1 MQKGLKQ
8 HPCPE
13 TINKKTA
20 ISAVLPLE
28 KLLFIMRYSFLL
40 MTIQLI
46 FAGTVLS
53 ANKASAQDMTQSIS
67 LKLKDA
73 TLKEC
78 LTAIEKQ
85 STIQFNV
92 QSALLKS
99 YTKKINISSSQISV
113 KEAIHKILL
122 NTNLTYHLVEG
133 YVIIDVKPS
142 PKSPGKISGKIVDEK
157 GETLP
162 GATIKVIETGNTVQT
177 AVDGTFSLNLA
188 PGTYTLEISYISFKT
203 QRITGVRVAENKST
217 PLNIALIPSRSSLQE
232 VVVTASYR
240 KASVEG
246 LLAKQK
252 NAAEVSN
259 GISAEQ
265 IARTP
270 DKNIGESLKRISGVS
285 SIDNKVVLVRGIGE
299 RYNTAQLDGIN
310 LPSTEAQTRNFSFDL
325 IPSSLVDNVVVS
337 KTVTPDMN
345 SSFAGGLIQINTK
358 DIPTENFMGFTIGTS
373 FNDQST
379 GKDFLSH
386 KRGKYDYLGFDDGR
400 RKFPTDLQHTER
412 TTVPNNT
419 LTDEQYKQMLIAQ
432 SQKFTND
439 NFTMYKYKTA
449 PSQNY
454 QFTMGRLIDIDST
467 NNKKLGFTAALN
479 YRNNQNINR
488 VDQQTRS
495 DWNTNT
501 TNSGAKY
508 MFNTTLAAMLNV
520 GLQLEKNRFSFRNT
534 YTHIYNNDLFRAI
547 GYDSDEGTT
556 LFMAGV
562 KPNRIIETDDPTY
575 TDLLQNK
582 LNGQHQFN
590 KIKVEWNLSR
600 TSIDRKEKDLGV
612 ATQGLIKTG
621 NSYEYYY
628 VSSSQTEGYVK
639 PTSRHNYS
647 NNEHHF
653 SWSTDA
659 SMPFKLGPLNNS
671 IKTGYFGIQKEGS
684 LNWEIA
690 SLIHNPSIADSLR
703 YIPIGEMINPA
714 KIGNN
719 GYNYYINGYYLNGYK
734 GKSITQAGY
743 MMLDNRL
750 DEKLRLVWGARA
762 EYYKYTEIRN
772 DINVRGTSSF
782 ALPPEKK
789 WRFLPSANLTYS
801 PTKEIN
807 VRAAISNAV
816 VRPELMDNS
825 QFFRYDPMFDA
836 QFGNEGL
843 ASTQIKNYDFKIEWF
858 PGLGEIISASAFY
871 KHFDQP
877 VEVTFSTSNG
887 GGFYYIKNSDQA
899 KVYGLELEMRKNMGF
914 IASSN
919 LLTRFTVYGNLTL
932 QKADVAGTY
941 KTTVDGK
948 EIIVTSKAKRNM
960 YGQSP
965 YLINAGLQY
974 TDEQFGFNLAY
985 NKSGLKTTLVGPELN
1000 NIEYEKPREQIDA
1013 QVSYKFYK
1021 KRFEVRVNAGNLL
1034 NKASVIFKNTGSY
1047 ELNPEYSTGSDYSNK
1062 FRLKPGF
1069 TNNFEDGDQ
1078 VLFSQKFG
1086 RTYSTSITYNF

>member
-1 MQKGLKQ
+1 MYGFYQ
-8 HPCPE
+8 
-13 TINKKTA
+13 NKPVWPWCHTTK
-20 ISAVLPLE
+20 I
-28 KLLFIMRYSFLL
+28 LL
-40 MTIQLI
+40 MT
-46 FAGTVLS
+46 
-53 ANKASAQDMTQSIS
+53 K
-67 LKLKDA
+67 
-73 TLKEC
+73 
-78 LTAIEKQ
+78 LTAILLFVTMLQVSAATLAQKVTLNVTNAPLERVFDNIRGQ
-85 STIQFNV
+85 SGVDFFFSASLISKAKPVSIHIKDLELNAALAEIFMNQPLTYVIRNNSV
-92 QSALLKS
+92 Q
-99 YTKKINISSSQISV
+99 V
-113 KEAIHKILL
+113 KEKEYNKLA
-122 NTNLTYHLVEG
+122 
-133 YVIIDVKPS
+133 KP
-142 PKSPGKISGKIVDEK
+142 GRISGKIVDEK

-162 GATIKVIETGNTVQT
+162 GASVRVTETGTGAQ
-177 AVDGTFSLNLA
+177 AGADGSYVLNLQ
-188 PGTYTLEISYISFKT
+188 PGTYTLEISYVSFAT
-203 QRITGVRVAENKST
+203 QRVTGVLVTEDKNT
-217 PLNIALIPSRSSLQE
+217 PLNISLKPANAALKE
-232 VVVTASYR
+232 VTVTTSYR
-240 KASVEG
+240 KASTEG
-246 LLAKQK
+246 LLARQK
-252 NAAEVSN
+252 NASEISN

-265 IARTP
+265 IASTP

-325 IPSSLVDNVVVS
+325 IPSNLVDNVVVS

-400 RKFPTDLQHTER
+400 RKFPTGLQHTER
-412 TTVPNNT
+412 TTLPNNT
-419 LTDEQYKQMLIAQ
+419 LTDEQYKQVIIAQ

-454 QFTMGRLIDIDST
+454 QFTMGRLIDIDPT
-467 NNKKLGFTAALN
+467 NNKKLGFTTALN
-479 YRNNQNINR
+479 YRNNQNINI

-520 GLQLEKNRFSFRNT
+520 GLQLEKNKFSFRNT
-534 YTHIYNNDLFRAI
+534 YTHIYNNDLFRAV
-547 GYDSDEGTT
+547 GYDSNDGTT
-556 LFMAGV
+556 LFAAGV
-562 KPNRIIETDDPTY
+562 KPNRIMETDDPTY

-590 KIKVEWNLSR
+590 KIKLEWNLSR
-600 TSIDRKEKDLGV
+600 TSIDRKEKDLGI
-612 ATQGLIKTG
+612 ASQGLLKTSNG
-621 NSYEYYY
+621 YEYYY
-628 VSSSQTEGYVK
+628 ISSSQTEGYIK

-653 SWSTDA
+653 SWSADA
-659 SMPFKLGPLNNS
+659 SMPFKIGLLNNS

-690 SLIHNPSIADSLR
+690 SLIHNASIADSLR

-719 GYNYYINGYYLNGYK
+719 DYNYYINGYFLNGYK
-734 GKSITQAGY
+734 GKSTTHAGY
-743 MMLDNRL
+743 MMFDNRL
-750 DEKLRLVWGARA
+750 GEKLRLVWGARA

-789 WRFLPSANLTYS
+789 WRFLPSANFTYS
-801 PTKEIN
+801 PSKEIN
-807 VRAAISNAV
+807 VRAAFSNAV

-858 PGLGEIISASAFY
+858 PGLGEIISASTFY
-871 KHFDQP
+871 KRFDQP
-877 VEVTFSTSNG
+877 VEVVFSTSNG

-899 KVYGLELEMRKNMGF
+899 KVYGLELEMRKNLGF
-914 IASSN
+914 IATN
-919 LLTRFTVYGNLTL
+919 NFLTRLTVYGNLTL
-932 QKADVAGTY
+932 QKADVAGNY
-941 KTTVDGK
+941 KAQVDGK
-948 EIIVTSKAKRNM
+948 DVIVTAKAKRNM

-985 NKSGLKTTLVGPELN
+985 NKSGIKTTLVGPELN
-1000 NIEYEKPREQIDA
+1000 NIEYEKPRDQIDA
-1013 QVSYKFYK
+1013 QVSYRFYK
-1021 KRFEVRVNAGNLL
+1021 KKLEVKVNAGNLL
-1034 NKASVIFKNTGSY
+1034 NKASVVFRNTGSY
-1047 ELNPEYSTGSDYSNK
+1047 EPNPEYTIGSDYSNK

-1069 TNNFEDGDQ
+1069 SNDFEAGDQ